1 MNKRNEDDKMKHG
14 KLIVMEGSCDG
25 VGKST
30 QIELLRKRLL
40 KEGYNVLCHHFPSYD
55 LYQGRGV
62 EEFLKGTYGAIKDL
76 SPYFINNLY
85 AYDRMITW
93 QTILKKAYDDGYII
107 LLDRYTT
114 SSLIYQTASLKGGKE
129 KETLIDEIATFEYDK
144 LGTKKPDK
152 VIFLNVS
159 YTLNEEMRKKRNAD
173 KEEDIIEQNEKY
185 LHEVY
190 ESALYTA
197 KYLNWTPIMCAKDD
211 KLRTVEEIH
220 EDIYKNIKDL
230 LDGKKE

>member
-1 MNKRNEDDKMKHG
+1 MKYG
-14 KLIVMEGSCDG
+14 KLIVIEGACDG

-40 KEGYNVLCHHFPSYD
+40 KEGYKVLCHHFPTYD

-62 EEFLKGTYGAIKDL
+62 EEFLKGTYGDIKDL
-76 SPYFINNLY
+76 SFYFINNLY

-93 QTILKKAYDDGYII
+93 QTILKKAYSEGYII

-129 KETLIDEIATFEYDK
+129 KEALIEEMATFEYDK
-144 LGTKKPDK
+144 LGTKKPDR
-152 VIFLNVS
+152 VIFLNVPYS
-159 YTLNEEMRKKRNAD
+159 LNVKMRRKRNENKA
-173 KEEDIIEQNEKY
+173 EDIIEQNEKY

-190 ESALYTA
+190 DSALYTA
-197 KYLNWTPIMCAKDD
+197 KYLNWSSVMCAKDD

-220 EDIYKNIKDL
+220 EDIYENIKDL
-230 LDGKKE
+230 LDWKKV

>member
-1 MNKRNEDDKMKHG
+1 MKYG
-14 KLIVMEGSCDG
+14 KLIVIEGACDG

-40 KEGYNVLCHHFPSYD
+40 KEGYKVLCHHFPTYD
-55 LYQGRGV
+55 LHQGRGV
-62 EEFLKGTYGAIKDL
+62 EEFLKGTYGDIKDL
-76 SPYFINNLY
+76 SFYFINNLY

-93 QTILKKAYDDGYII
+93 QTILKKAYSEGYII

-129 KETLIDEIATFEYDK
+129 KEALIEEMATFEYDK
-144 LGTKKPDK
+144 LGTKKPDR
-152 VIFLNVS
+152 VIFLNVPYS
-159 YTLNEEMRKKRNAD
+159 LNVKMRRKRNEN
-173 KEEDIIEQNEKY
+173 KSEDIIEQNEKY

-190 ESALYTA
+190 DSALYTA
-197 KYLNWTPIMCAKDD
+197 KYLNWTFVMCAKDD

-220 EDIYKNIKDL
+220 EDIYENIKDL
-230 LDGKKE
+230 LD

>member
-1 MNKRNEDDKMKHG
+1 MNKRNEDDKMKYG
-14 KLIVMEGSCDG
+14 KLIVIEGACDG

-40 KEGYNVLCHHFPSYD
+40 KEGYKVLCHHFPTYN

-62 EEFLKGTYGAIKDL
+62 EEFLKGTYGDIKDL
-76 SPYFINNLY
+76 SFYFINNLY

-93 QTILKKAYDDGYII
+93 QTILKKAYSKGYII

-129 KETLIDEIATFEYDK
+129 KKALIEEMATFEYDK
-144 LGTKKPDK
+144 LGTKRPDR
-152 VIFLNVS
+152 VIFLNVPYS
-159 YTLNEEMRKKRNAD
+159 LNVKMRKKRNVD

-185 LHEVY
+185 LNEVY

-197 KYLNWTPIMCAKDD
+197 KYLNWTAIMCAKDD

-220 EDIYKNIKDL
+220 EDIYENIKDL
-230 LDGKKE
+230 LD

>member
-1 MNKRNEDDKMKHG
+1 MKYG
-14 KLIVMEGSCDG
+14 KLIVIEGACDG

-40 KEGYNVLCHHFPSYD
+40 KEGYKVLCHHFPTYD
-55 LYQGRGV
+55 LHQGRGV
-62 EEFLKGTYGAIKDL
+62 EEFLKGTYGDIKDL
-76 SPYFINNLY
+76 SFYFINNLY

-93 QTILKKAYDDGYII
+93 QTILKKAYSEGYII

-129 KETLIDEIATFEYDK
+129 KEALIEEMATFEYDK
-144 LGTKKPDK
+144 LGTKRPDR
-152 VIFLNVS
+152 VIFLNVPYS
-159 YTLNEEMRKKRNAD
+159 LNVKMRKKRNVD

-190 ESALYTA
+190 DSALYTA
-197 KYLNWTPIMCAKDD
+197 KYLNWTFVMCAKDD

-220 EDIYKNIKDL
+220 EDIYENIKDL
-230 LDGKKE
+230 LDWKKV

>member
-1 MNKRNEDDKMKHG
+1 MKYG
-14 KLIVMEGSCDG
+14 KLIVIEGACDG

-40 KEGYNVLCHHFPSYD
+40 KEGYKVLCHHFPTYD
-55 LYQGRGV
+55 LHQGRGV
-62 EEFLKGTYGAIKDL
+62 EEFLKGTYGDIKDL
-76 SPYFINNLY
+76 SFYFINNLY

-93 QTILKKAYDDGYII
+93 QTILKKAYSEGYII

-129 KETLIDEIATFEYDK
+129 KEALIEEMATFEYDK
-144 LGTKKPDK
+144 LGTKKPDR
-152 VIFLNVS
+152 VIFLNVPYS
-159 YTLNEEMRKKRNAD
+159 LNVKMRRKRNEN
-173 KEEDIIEQNEKY
+173 KVEDIIEQNEKY

-190 ESALYTA
+190 DSALYTA
-197 KYLNWTPIMCAKDD
+197 KYLNWTFVMCAKDD

-220 EDIYKNIKDL
+220 EDIYENIKDL
-230 LDGKKE
+230 LD